1 MKLNPRFPIKSEEN
15 SGVGR
20 LPGGGGG
27 GTPSYKPYKCVR
39 PPPPPHR
46 VGVLRLFGLNTVI
59 DFAPFGLESG
69 VVFEG
74 TKGVYE
80 RILRRRN
87 KTESQNS
94 KQNHKTQNRITKFK
108 TESQNSKQNHKIQ
121 NRITKSKIE
130 TQNSKQNHKT
140 QNRNTKLKTE
150 TQNSKVKKAHKGQNI
165 DAPSSP
171 TIPRSQ
177 LNRRRRE

>member
-1 MKLNPRFPIKSEEN
+1 MKLNPRFPIIIKGKFW
-15 SGVGR
+15 SGQVAGGR
-20 LPGGGGG
+20 GVLHYISHIGM
-27 GTPSYKPYKCVR
+27 C
-39 PPPPPHR
+39 PPPPQR
-46 VGVLRLFGLNTVI
+46 VGFLRLFGLKTGI
-59 DFAPFGLESG
+59 HFAPFGLESG

-74 TKGVYE
+74 TTGVYE

-87 KTESQNS
+87 KTESRNS

-130 TQNSKQNHKT
+130 TQNSKRNHKT

-150 TQNSKVKKAHKGQNI
+150 TQNSKVKKTHKGQNI

-177 LNRRRRE
+177 LNRKRREEP

>member
-1 MKLNPRFPIKSEEN
+1 MKLNPRFPIKIKGKFW
-15 SGVGR
+15 SGQVA
-20 LPGGGGG
+20 GGTGGG
-27 GTPSYKPYKCVR
+27 GTPLYKPYRYV
-39 PPPPPHR
+39 PPQR
-46 VGVLRLFGLNTVI
+46 VGFLRLFGLKTGI

-69 VVFEG
+69 VVFKG
-74 TKGVYE
+74 TTRVYE

-130 TQNSKQNHKT
+130 TQNSKRNHKT

-150 TQNSKVKKAHKGQNI
+150 TQNSKVKKTHKGQNI

-177 LNRRRRE
+177 LNRKRREEP

>member
-1 MKLNPRFPIKSEEN
+1 M
-15 SGVGR
+15 
-20 LPGGGGG
+20 
-27 GTPSYKPYKCVR
+27 
-39 PPPPPHR
+39 PPHR
-46 VGVLRLFGLNTVI
+46 VGVLRLFGLKTGVY
-59 DFAPFGLESG
+59 FAPFGLESG
-69 VVFEG
+69 VVFKG
-74 TKGVYE
+74 TTGVYE

-130 TQNSKQNHKT
+130 AQNSKRNHKT

-150 TQNSKVKKAHKGQNI
+150 TQNSKVKKTHKGQNI

-177 LNRRRRE
+177 LNRKRREEQ